1 MSITGS
7 QLVVGECYTYQG
19 ETIYQSQS
27 ENTRK
32 LYQGQNIGNIYKGTN
47 MGKFLQY
54 KVIGR
59 YYDEDEEYIFEN
71 GVIHQGDRLQSK
83 KVFTKNQ
90 CSGGARRSKKS
101 GTRKHGFSKR
111 KTRRV
116 KKRTIKRR

>member
-71 GVIHQGDRLQSK
+71 CVIHQGDRLQSK
-83 KVFTKNQ
+83 KVFSKIQ

-101 GTRKHGFSKR
+101 GSSKR

>member
-19 ETIYQSQS
+19 ETIYQ
-27 ENTRK
+27 
-32 LYQGQNIGNIYKGTN
+32 GQNIGNIYKGTNMGNIYKGTN

-71 GVIHQGDRLQSK
+71 CVIHQGDRLQSK

-101 GTRKHGFSKR
+101 GTRKHGSSKR

>member
-19 ETIYQSQS
+19 ETIY
-27 ENTRK
+27 K
-32 LYQGQNIGNIYKGTN
+32 GQNIGNIYKGTN

-54 KVIGR
+54 KVVGSIS
-59 YYDEDEEYIFEN
+59 DPDEEYTFEN
-71 GVIHQGDRLQSK
+71 GVLRVWLKSK

-101 GTRKHGFSKR
+101 GLSKR
-111 KTRRV
+111 KTRSV

>member
-19 ETIYQSQS
+19 ETIYQ
-27 ENTRK
+27 
-32 LYQGQNIGNIYKGTN
+32 GQNIGNIYKGTN

-54 KVIGR
+54 KVTGR
-59 YYDEDEEYIFEN
+59 YNYQEEEYTFEN
-71 GVIHQGDRLQSK
+71 GVLTELLKDK
-83 KVFTKNQ
+83 KVFSKIL

-101 GTRKHGFSKR
+101 GLSKR

>member
-19 ETIYQSQS
+19 ETIYQ
-27 ENTRK
+27 
-32 LYQGQNIGNIYKGTN
+32 GQNIGNIYKGTN

-54 KVIGR
+54 KVVGSIS
-59 YYDEDEEYIFEN
+59 DPDEEYTFEN
-71 GVIHQGDRLQSK
+71 GVLTKWLQSK
-83 KVFTKNQ
+83 KAFTKNQ

-101 GTRKHGFSKR
+101 GTRKHGSSKR